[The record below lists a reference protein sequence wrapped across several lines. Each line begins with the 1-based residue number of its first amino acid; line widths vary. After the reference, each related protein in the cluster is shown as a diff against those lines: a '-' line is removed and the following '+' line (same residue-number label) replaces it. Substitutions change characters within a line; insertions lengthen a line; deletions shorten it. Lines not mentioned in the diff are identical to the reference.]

1 MSTEAMPAQGK
12 EINKAWFYFV
22 LSLAI
27 LSTQTAILMVPAL
40 LVEIATDLDVSVAV
54 AGQLNTATFAA
65 MAVSIVAVGPL
76 ADSFGRRPVA
86 IAGVLLVLVS
96 VFGSAFAPNMEVFL
110 ALRILGGLGGGTI
123 PPTSVG
129 VVSDVIS
136 PARRALAVSGIMG
149 TVVLTSALTI
159 PLVALFADWWGW
171 RFAFMLA
178 GFLLTASI
186 LLCWVWYPRDACERV
201 RNLVFFARYWS
212 LLSLN
217 FFRVAVTLLLAQ
229 RLAYWGVVSFLAAHL
244 IQAYDLSLEFVA
256 IPLLIT
262 AIGQVVG
269 TYAAGF
275 VAAKSFRVALIV
287 ITTATGGVCGF
298 LFFAANFRA
307 LAGGGTG
314 YFGNRL
320 VERNG
325 PGDGDRHHGV
335 LRGIQGHRRQRYW
348 CQQLH
353 GRSARSWARQRTSGD
368 HRLRGDRLPVSQ
380 PHHRQRAVCRRIRH
394 ATARGQWLNRGRRN
408 FPREAGP
415 FRATPPRRPAQPRC
429 SA

>member
-1 MSTEAMPAQGK
+1 MAQAAQAQGK

-40 LVEIATDLDVSVAV
+40 LVEIATDLEVSVAV

-65 MAVSIVAVGPL
+65 MALSIIAVGPL

-86 IAGVLLVLVS
+86 IAGVFLVLVS

-171 RFAFMLA
+171 RFAFQVA

-186 LLCWVWYPRDACERV
+186 LLCWVWYPRDSRERV

-212 LLSLN
+212 LLSMN
-217 FFRVAVTLLLAQ
+217 FFRVAVTLLLTQ

-256 IPLLIT
+256 IPLLIS

-275 VAAKSFRVALIV
+275 VAAKSYRVALIV
-287 ITTATGGVCGF
+287 VTTAAGGVCCF
-298 LFFAANFRA
+298 LFFAVDFGLWPAVA
-307 LAGGGTG
+307 LATAGTG
-314 YFGNRL
+314 LLSVLAPVMVAATTEYSGESKATGASAIGVSNFLG
-320 VERNG
+320 
-325 PGDGDRHHGV
+325 GV
-335 LRGIQGHRRQRYW
+335 LGAGLSGALLGTMGYAGIGYL
-348 CQQLH
+348 CLVLAI
-353 GRSARSWARQRTSGD
+353 GSALFAAVFARQLRVGSG
-368 HRLRGDRLPVSQ
+368 
-380 PHHRQRAVCRRIRH
+380 
-394 ATARGQWLNRGRRN
+394 
-408 FPREAGP
+408 
-415 FRATPPRRPAQPRC
+415 
-429 SA
+429 

>member
-1 MSTEAMPAQGK
+1 MTTQAAQAEGK

-40 LVEIATDLDVSVAV
+40 LVEIATDLEVSVAV
-54 AGQLNTATFAA
+54 AGQLSTATFAA

-110 ALRILGGLGGGTI
+110 VLRILGGLGGGTI

-171 RFAFMLA
+171 RFTFTLT
-178 GFLLTASI
+178 GFLLTAAI
-186 LLCWVWYPRDACERV
+186 LLCWVWYPRDSRDRV

-212 LLSLN
+212 LLSIN

-244 IQAYDLSLEFVA
+244 IQAYDLSLDFVA
-256 IPLLIT
+256 IPLLIS

-275 VAAKSFRVALIV
+275 VAAKNYRVGLIV
-287 ITTATGGVCGF
+287 VTTAAGGVCCF
-298 LFFAANFRA
+298 LFFAVDFGLWPAVA
-307 LAGGGTG
+307 LATLGPGLLSVLAPVMVTATTEYSGESKATGASVIGVSNFLGGVLGAGLAGALLGTTGYAGIGYLCLGLTIGSALFAAVFARQMRVGTG
-314 YFGNRL
+314 
-320 VERNG
+320 
-325 PGDGDRHHGV
+325 
-335 LRGIQGHRRQRYW
+335 
-348 CQQLH
+348 
-353 GRSARSWARQRTSGD
+353 
-368 HRLRGDRLPVSQ
+368 
-380 PHHRQRAVCRRIRH
+380 
-394 ATARGQWLNRGRRN
+394 
-408 FPREAGP
+408 
-415 FRATPPRRPAQPRC
+415 
-429 SA
+429 

>member
-1 MSTEAMPAQGK
+1 M
-12 EINKAWFYFV
+12 

-96 VFGSAFAPNMEVFL
+96 VFASAFAPNIEVFL
-110 ALRILGGLGGGTI
+110 ALRVVAGLGGGAI

-149 TVVLTSALTI
+149 TVVLTSALSI

-171 RFAFMLA
+171 RFAFVLA
-178 GFLLTASI
+178 GFLLATAF
-186 LLCWVWYPRDACERV
+186 LLSWVWYPRDSRERV
-201 RNLVFFARYWS
+201 RDLVFFARYWS

-217 FFRVAVTLLLAQ
+217 FFRVAVALIVTQ

-244 IQAYDLSLEFVA
+244 IQAYDLSIGFVA
-256 IPLLIT
+256 LPLLIS

-275 VAAKSFRVALIV
+275 VAAKSYRVTLIV
-287 ITTATGGVCGF
+287 VTTAAGGVCGF
-298 LFFAANFRA
+298 LFFVVDFGLWPAVA
-307 LAGGGTG
+307 LATVGTG
-314 YFGNRL
+314 LLSIMAPVMVAATTEYSGESKATGASVIGVGNFL
-320 VERNG
+320 G
-325 PGDGDRHHGV
+325 GV
-335 LRGIQGHRRQRYW
+335 LGAGLSGALLASTGYEGIGYL
-348 CQQLH
+348 CL
-353 GRSARSWARQRTSGD
+353 GLTIGSALLASVFARQ
-368 HRLRGDRLPVSQ
+368 LRVG
-380 PHHRQRAVCRRIRH
+380 
-394 ATARGQWLNRGRRN
+394 
-408 FPREAGP
+408 AG
-415 FRATPPRRPAQPRC
+415 
-429 SA
+429 

>member
-1 MSTEAMPAQGK
+1 M
-12 EINKAWFYFV
+12 

-65 MAVSIVAVGPL
+65 LAVSIVAVGPL

-86 IAGVLLVLVS
+86 LAGVFMVLVS
-96 VFGSAFAPNMEVFL
+96 VIGSAFAPNIEVFM
-110 ALRILGGLGGGTI
+110 ALRVLGGLGGGTI

-136 PARRALAVSGIMG
+136 SARRPQAVGGIMG

-171 RFAFMLA
+171 RFSFLLA
-178 GFLLTASI
+178 GFLLAAAF
-186 LLCWVWYPRDACERV
+186 LLNWVWYPRDNRERV
-201 RNLVFFARYWS
+201 RDLVFFFRYWA

-217 FFRVAVTLLLAQ
+217 FFRVAVALLLTQ

-256 IPLLIT
+256 LPLLIS

-275 VAAKSFRVALIV
+275 VAGKSYRVVLIV
-287 ITTATGGVCGF
+287 VTTAAGGVCGF
-298 LFFAANFRA
+298 LFFAVDFGLWPAVALATAGTGLLSILAPVMVAATTEYSGESKATGASVIGVANFVGGMLGA
-307 LAGGGTG
+307 GLAGALLGITG
-314 YFGNRL
+314 Y
-320 VERNG
+320 
-325 PGDGDRHHGV
+325 PGIGYLCLGLTIGSALIASV
-335 LRGIQGHRRQRYW
+335 FAKQLRVG
-348 CQQLH
+348 
-353 GRSARSWARQRTSGD
+353 SG
-368 HRLRGDRLPVSQ
+368 
-380 PHHRQRAVCRRIRH
+380 
-394 ATARGQWLNRGRRN
+394 
-408 FPREAGP
+408 
-415 FRATPPRRPAQPRC
+415 
-429 SA
+429 